1 MDVDHYLL
9 ATACMPYQSFVYVQ
23 QIKLLHPLLPKILEG
38 RIKNGFFFKES
49 KSHIVNDWA
58 SVENKENRLLDPL
71 RSNIGF
77 SNYKIVIS
85 SKGSN

>member
-1 MDVDHYLL
+1 MDHYLL

-49 KSHIVNDWA
+49 KSHIVDDWA

-77 SNYKIVIS
+77 SYYKIVIS